1 MASANHRTLTFSV
14 QKCVMKNMVPETGK
28 HPFIAI
34 TPREGGGMALFFSN
48 YPEAERKAVRLSTH
62 LPSYMMYT
70 LVLRYKVVPEEAQ
83 QFVKVVSEPVAAQ
96 QALNMS
102 AWDKEEGVVVMNEGQ
117 DAAARENEAVEG
129 HYFDFDL
136 QDYMERDKGDPRVSR
151 ANMATGLEFDPD
163 AQSLGSMCTAE
174 YNARGARGAQGGAA
188 PRPLIRGMVG
198 LQEAASA
205 GSPALAK
212 GSARLPVNSGGTA
225 HYEPPPSSASGH
237 YGGSED

>member
-48 YPEAERKAVRLSTH
+48 YPEAERETVRLSTH

-70 LVLRYKVVPEEAQ
+70 LVLWYKVVPEEAQ

-102 AWDKEEGVVVMNEGQ
+102 AWNKEEGVVVMNEGQ
-117 DAAARENEAVEG
+117 DAADRVDEAAEG

-136 QDYMERDKGDPRVSR
+136 QDYMERDEGDHRVSR
-151 ANMATGLEFDPD
+151 ANMAAGLEFNPD
-163 AQSLGSMCTAE
+163 AQSLGLMRTVEYAACGASRASEAAAAKSLLHGMEGLRKAATAGSQATAE
-174 YNARGARGAQGGAA
+174 
-188 PRPLIRGMVG
+188 
-198 LQEAASA
+198 
-205 GSPALAK
+205 GSPR
-212 GSARLPVNSGGTA
+212 SPVNGGGTA
-225 HYEPPPSSASGH
+225 HPGPPPSNLPGRC
-237 YGGSED
+237 GGNEA